1 MNSTA
6 EEILKMSEKY
16 RDYTSRN
23 LSKLVQ
29 TPSTSGNEKQAILE
43 LKKMMEDVGFEEV
56 KIDGL
61 GNIIGHIGNGEKV
74 LAIDAHIDTV
84 GVGNLKNWDFDPFSG
99 EIKEGFVLGRGSV
112 DQKGGAAAF
121 ITAGKI
127 LKELGVPENI
137 RVYFVGS
144 VMEEDCEGLCWKYII
159 EEDKINPDIVIS
171 TEPTDLNIYRG
182 HRGRME
188 IEVAFDGISSHGSI
202 PERGK
207 NAIYMASH
215 LSLEIEN
222 LNKRLKKDEFL
233 GKGTTVVTQLV
244 SKSPSLCAVPD
255 YAKIHI
261 DRRLTWGESKES
273 ALNEIVDIV
282 DRSNSKVNLLYYE
295 KKSYT
300 GLKYSMEKY
309 FPTWKLPENH
319 PVILFAANVYRLLF
333 RNKPKIGKWN
343 FSTNGVTIN
352 GVYDI
357 PVLGFGPGNEV
368 MAHAPNEKVKTDDLV
383 KASAFYAL
391 YPFLMQA

>member
-1 MNSTA
+1 MNSIP
-6 EEILKMSEKY
+6 EKILKMAENH

-23 LSKLVQ
+23 LSRLVQ
-29 TPSTSGNEKQAILE
+29 IPSTSGNEKQVVLE
-43 LKKMMEDVGFEEV
+43 LKKMMEEVGFEEV

-61 GNIIGHIGNGEKV
+61 GNIIGHLGSGKKV

-84 GVGNLKNWDFDPFSG
+84 DIGNLKNWNFNPFSG

-127 LKELGVPENI
+127 LKEFGVDSNI
-137 RVYFVGS
+137 KVYFVGS

-188 IEVAFDGISSHGSI
+188 IEVTFDGISAHGSV

-207 NAIYMASH
+207 NAVYMASR

-222 LNKRLKKDEFL
+222 LNKGLKKDEFL
-233 GKGTTVVTQLV
+233 GKGTAVVTELV
-244 SKSPSLCAVPD
+244 SKTPSLCAVPD

-261 DRRLTWGESKES
+261 DRRLTWGESKET
-273 ALNEIVDIV
+273 ALKEVADIV
-282 DRSNSKVNLLYYE
+282 DRNNSKVNLLYYE

-309 FPTWKLPENH
+309 FPTWRLPEDH
-319 PVILFAANVYRLLF
+319 PAILVAAEVYRSIF
-333 RNKPKIGKWN
+333 KNEPKIDKWN

-352 GVYDI
+352 GIYNI
-357 PVLGFGPGNEV
+357 PVIGFGPGNEI
-368 MAHAPNEKVKTDDLV
+368 MAHAPNEKVKIDDLV

-391 YPFLMQA
+391 YPFLMQG

>member
-1 MNSTA
+1 MNSIT
-6 EEILKMSEKY
+6 EKILKMAENY

-23 LSKLVQ
+23 LSRLVQ
-29 TPSTSGNEKQAILE
+29 IPSTSGNEKQVVLE
-43 LKKMMEDVGFEEV
+43 LKKMMEEVGFEEV

-61 GNIIGHIGNGEKV
+61 GNIIGRIGNGKKV

-84 GVGNLKNWDFDPFSG
+84 DVGNLKNWDFDPFSG

-127 LKELGVPENI
+127 LKELGVDSNI
-137 RVYFVGS
+137 KVYFVGS
-144 VMEEDCEGLCWKYII
+144 IMEEDCEGLCWKYII

-188 IEVAFDGISSHGSI
+188 IEVTFDGISAHGSI

-207 NAIYMASH
+207 NAVYMASR

-222 LNKRLKKDEFL
+222 LNKGLKKDEFL
-233 GKGTTVVTQLV
+233 GKGTAVVTQLV
-244 SKSPSLCAVPD
+244 SKTPSLCAVPD

-273 ALNEIVDIV
+273 ALKEITDIV
-282 DRSNSKVNLLYYE
+282 DSSNSKVKLLHYE

-309 FPTWKLPENH
+309 FPTWRLPENH
-319 PVILFAANVYRLLF
+319 PAILFAADVYRLLF
-333 RNKPKIGKWN
+333 RNEPKIDKWN

-352 GVYDI
+352 GIYNI
-357 PVLGFGPGNEV
+357 PVIGFGPGNEI
-368 MAHAPNEKVKTDDLV
+368 MAHAPNEKVEIDDLV

-391 YPFLMQA
+391 YPFLMQG